1 MNQDSQVF
9 LLNNNIIY
17 QLQTT
22 PTFWGEVPA
31 SSDND
36 ETENID

>member
-1 MNQDSQVF
+1 MNLDRQVF

-36 ETENID
+36 ETENTN